1 VANQALHGLAPAL
14 RAVELQPVLV
24 QGVTGMIA
32 TRRGRPVTVMSFKVA
47 DGKITKIDAVTDPE
61 RVQAAAAT
69 AVID

>member
-1 VANQALHGLAPAL
+1 
-14 RAVELQPVLV
+14 
-24 QGVTGMIA
+24 
-32 TRRGRPVTVMSFKVA
+32 MSFTVA